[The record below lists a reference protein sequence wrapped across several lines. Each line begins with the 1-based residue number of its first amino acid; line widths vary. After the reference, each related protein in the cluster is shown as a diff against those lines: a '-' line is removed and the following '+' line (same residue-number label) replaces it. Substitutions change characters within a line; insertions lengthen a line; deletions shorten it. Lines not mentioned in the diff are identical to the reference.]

1 MQIRLRN
8 FFEIKMGVYSMI
20 RKATIKDLSRIAEI
34 QIFNYRLYF
43 YPIFKADKYY
53 FDELQVPSLMQK
65 YETDIDSVYVYDDGV
80 VKGFIKIEETY
91 IARLFVEPVLQ
102 NASIGSR
109 LLKYAIKEHQADH
122 LWALEKNEK
131 AIRFYE
137 RHGFIRTGEK
147 KLEEGTTEFLIQLRR
162 EI

>member
-1 MQIRLRN
+1 
-8 FFEIKMGVYSMI
+8 MI